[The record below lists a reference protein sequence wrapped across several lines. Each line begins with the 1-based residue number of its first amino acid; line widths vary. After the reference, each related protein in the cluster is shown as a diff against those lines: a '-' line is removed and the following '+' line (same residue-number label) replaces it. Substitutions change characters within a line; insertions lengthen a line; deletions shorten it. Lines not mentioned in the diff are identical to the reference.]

1 MLLLLTVV
9 LKVGFV
15 DKRFLVV
22 LVDTV
27 VEEVV
32 METFEAVVTVDGGSK
47 QRSREQTIR
56 RGFNYARLL
65 PLLHITEGGF
75 VHTRRSYSINR
86 SSIVIN
92 INHR

>member
-47 QRSREQTIR
+47 QRSRQKIDSTRVQLCKVASTLAYYRGRFCAHQT
-56 RGFNYARLL
+56 
-65 PLLHITEGGF
+65 
-75 VHTRRSYSINR
+75 
-86 SSIVIN
+86 
-92 INHR
+92 

>member
-1 MLLLLTVV
+1 M
-9 LKVGFV
+9 
-15 DKRFLVV
+15 
-22 LVDTV
+22 DTV

-47 QRSREQTIR
+47 QRSREKIIR

-65 PLLHITEGGF
+65 PLLQITEEGF

>member
-32 METFEAVVTVDGGSK
+32 METFEAVVIVDGGSK
-47 QRSREQTIR
+47 QRSREKSIR
-56 RGFNYARLL
+56 REFNYARLL
-65 PLLHITEGGF
+65 PLLYSTEGGF
-75 VHTRRSYSINR
+75 VHTRRS
-86 SSIVIN
+86 
-92 INHR
+92 

>member
-47 QRSREQTIR
+47 QRSRGKIDSTRVQLCKVASTLAYY
-56 RGFNYARLL
+56 RG
-65 PLLHITEGGF
+65 
-75 VHTRRSYSINR
+75 RSVLCTPDVVFR
-86 SSIVIN
+86 
-92 INHR
+92 

>member
-27 VEEVV
+27 VKEVV
-32 METFEAVVTVDGGSK
+32 METFEEVVTVDGGSK
-47 QRSREQTIR
+47 QRSREKIDSTRVQLCKVASILAYYRGRFCAHQT
-56 RGFNYARLL
+56 
-65 PLLHITEGGF
+65 
-75 VHTRRSYSINR
+75 
-86 SSIVIN
+86 
-92 INHR
+92 

>member
-27 VEEVV
+27 VEEIV

-47 QRSREQTIR
+47 QRSREKTIR

-75 VHTRRSYSINR
+75 VHTRHSYSINR

-92 INHR
+92 INYR

>member
-47 QRSREQTIR
+47 QRSREK
-56 RGFNYARLL
+56 
-65 PLLHITEGGF
+65 
-75 VHTRRSYSINR
+75 NR
-86 SSIVIN
+86 FDESSIMQGCFHSCILQREVLCTPDVVI
-92 INHR
+92 R